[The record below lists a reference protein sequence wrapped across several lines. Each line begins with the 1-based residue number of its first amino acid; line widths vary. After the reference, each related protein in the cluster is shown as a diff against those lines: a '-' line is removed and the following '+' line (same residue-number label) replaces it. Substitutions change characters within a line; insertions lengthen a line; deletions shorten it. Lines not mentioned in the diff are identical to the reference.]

1 MKGQKKGLMQLKTE
15 SMINARTFERTAD
28 SRTIESKPKHVHRII
43 KEKSK
48 QMCTVCHNSQR
59 EGGNEREEE
68 MPKS

>member
-1 MKGQKKGLMQLKTE
+1 MQELLKE
-15 SMINARTFERTAD
+15 QSDGRAD
-28 SRTIESKPKHVHRII
+28 SWTIESKPKYVHRII

-59 EGGNEREEE
+59 EEGNEREEE